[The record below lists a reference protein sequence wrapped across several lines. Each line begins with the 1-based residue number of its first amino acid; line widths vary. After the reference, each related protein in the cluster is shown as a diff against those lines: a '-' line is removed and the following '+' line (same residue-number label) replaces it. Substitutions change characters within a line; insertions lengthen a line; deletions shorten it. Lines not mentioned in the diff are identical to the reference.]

1 MPELFGVE
9 AVKYI
14 EAANSG
20 KLADVAT
27 LDDNKYIFTDND
39 LTQTTSPYNMLLKS
53 ARFGTKGLLLVSQY
67 LELQLCLSCSP
78 VHYWLLVY
86 RLYQCDIHSNQVID
100 LILCHCRVVFIHFRN
115 ITIPH

>member
-27 LDDNKYIFTDND
+27 LDDNKYIYTDSD

-53 ARFGTKGLLLVSQY
+53 ARFGTKGLLLVS
-67 LELQLCLSCSP
+67 
-78 VHYWLLVY
+78 H
-86 RLYQCDIHSNQVID
+86 
-100 LILCHCRVVFIHFRN
+100 
-115 ITIPH
+115 